1 MSVLLAVALLLH
13 AVGDEPDFAVPV
25 EPEPVAEEAV
35 PEPVVPKPVLS
46 PRDYLYAN
54 YAAARKLD
62 CMIRGES
69 SWDPYARSGP
79 YLGLAQFDPPTWME
93 TPQGKAG
100 HIRTDPYAS
109 IDAMAWGTVHL
120 GYGRWPVTS
129 RRC

>member
-1 MSVLLAVALLLH
+1 MSVLLAVALLVNTL
-13 AVGDEPDFAVPV
+13 AIDEGDPPAI
-25 EPEPVAEEAV
+25 EPVPEEAVAEPVV
-35 PEPVVPKPVLS
+35 PEPVLLA

-54 YAAARKLD
+54 HANARKLD

-93 TPQGKAG
+93 TPQGRAG
-100 HIRTDPYAS
+100 RVRTDPYAA
-109 IDAMAWGTVHL
+109 IDAMAWGVVNL